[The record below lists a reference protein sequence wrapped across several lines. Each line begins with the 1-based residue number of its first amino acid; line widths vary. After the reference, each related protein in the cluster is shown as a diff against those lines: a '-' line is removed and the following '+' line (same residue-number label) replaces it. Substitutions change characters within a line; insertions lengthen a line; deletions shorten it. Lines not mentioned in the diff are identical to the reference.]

1 MARETW
7 ATRVGFILAAVG
19 SAVGLGN
26 LWRFPWMTAENGGSA
41 FLVVYLT
48 IVLLVGVPGLLAEF
62 VVGRRSNR
70 NPYGAFRALTDSR
83 IWPLVGV
90 FSVLTG
96 VVLLSF
102 YSVVGGWILRYT
114 TASVAGAVGAVGAA
128 GGVGVGAETGGTV
141 PYFADPGAF
150 FAEIAVGPD
159 AVLAHLVFLLLTGA
173 VVLAGVRR
181 GIEVGT
187 TLMVPGVAVLLVA
200 LAVWAGGQP
209 NAGAGYDF
217 YLRFDPSVL
226 ADDFLGVLG
235 PAAGQA
241 LFTLSVGAG
250 TMITYA
256 SYLGED
262 RSLPFDGATI
272 ALLNTG
278 VGVLAGLVV
287 FPLLFS
293 QGIDP
298 TAGPTAGGGP
308 GAVFVSLAGAFA
320 TLPAGE
326 LVAVAFFGVVS
337 LAALS
342 SSISML
348 ELPVSFLVDEFGV
361 SRPVAV
367 AGLLVLVGVTG
378 SATALDQSLFGF
390 VAGPVVD
397 TMLTLGLT
405 AFLLFVGWV
414 LGGDAVVEFERGA
427 GEFAR
432 RVSTGWLLVVGVLL
446 PVFLLFTLFT
456 SLGLPGLF
464 ASVGLSES
472 VGVVG
477 TVGLAVL
484 AAVGA
489 FAALRGP
496 ESVV

>member
-1 MARETW
+1 MTRETW

-41 FLVVYLT
+41 FLVVYLAV
-48 IVLLVGVPGLLAEF
+48 VLLVGVPGLLAEF
-62 VVGRRSNR
+62 VIGRRTNR

-83 IWPLVGV
+83 VWPLVGV

-114 TASVAGAVGAVGAA
+114 AASVGGAVGAGA
-128 GGVGVGAETGGTV
+128 V
-141 PYFADPGAF
+141 PYFTDPGAF
-150 FAEIAVGPD
+150 FGQVAVGPD
-159 AVLAHLVFLLLTGA
+159 AVVAHLVFLLLTGA

-200 LAVWAGGQP
+200 LAVWAAGQP

-226 ADDFLGVLG
+226 AGDFLGVLG

-378 SATALDQSLFGF
+378 SATALNQSLFGV

-414 LGGDAVVEFERGA
+414 LGRDAVVEFERGA
-427 GEFAR
+427 GDLAGR
-432 RVSTGWLLVVGVLL
+432 CSTAWLLVVGVAL

-456 SLGLPGLF
+456 SLGFPGLL
-464 ASVGLSES
+464 ASVGLA
-472 VGVVG
+472 G
-477 TVGLAVL
+477 TVGVAGTVVLAVVV
-484 AAVGA
+484 AAGA